1 MPPSNGAHRKSG
13 KRRTKRSKKAKFL
26 SRSRRSWR
34 SRVGKN
40 RRYRGD
46 EDPQTTFPMR
56 TDPTFSMINVLEWEK
71 HKRFAE
77 QERFFDFEKAALDL
91 LTLSFLLVPKP
102 ESNEVADNISKA
114 YSNFRY
120 LLLHP
125 SNALVQVENIEKR
138 AQGSLEMQEIRKIKK
153 SVTFLNEKAHMSFD
167 KPRMIFASF
176 RTLFRAAEEGE
187 MSEEEKQHYYPKWSE
202 AFKHYVNIN
211 WLQKAEIPHSNP
223 FFDFFS
229 RAVDF
234 ASFSQ

>member
-26 SRSRRSWR
+26 SRSRRSRR

-46 EDPQTTFPMR
+46 EAQTTFPMR
-56 TDPTFSMINVLEWEK
+56 TDPTFSMINVSEWER
-71 HKRFAE
+71 HKSFAE
-77 QERFFDFEKAALDL
+77 QERFLDFEKAALDL
-91 LTLSFLLVPKP
+91 LTLSFLLVPTP
-102 ESNEVADNISKA
+102 ESHEVADNISKA
-114 YSNFRY
+114 YTNFRY

-153 SVTFLNEKAHMSFD
+153 SVTFLNEKAHLSFD
-167 KPRMIFASF
+167 KPRMIFANF

-211 WLQKAEIPHSNP
+211 WLQEAEIPHSNP